1 MQGALFPVDVAIS
14 DMYPGPIVGIDEAGR
29 GPLCGPV
36 VAAAVVIP
44 DGLVLEGLD
53 DSKKLSLKKREALYE
68 IIIKEC
74 MVGVSF
80 VDEKKIDE
88 INILQA
94 TYLAMTQALKQLDA
108 KNYRTVLID
117 GNSVPLGI
125 NNAYAIVGGDGK
137 VPAIA
142 AASVVAKVSRDR
154 YMHGIHLKLPQYN
167 WLKNK
172 GYATAEHRNSILEF
186 GPCEHHRRSFIKKLC
201 NTKVHF

>member
-1 MQGALFPVDVAIS
+1 MQGDLFPIDSDIS
-14 DMYPGPIVGIDEAGR
+14 NIYPGPIVGIDEAGR

-36 VAAAVVIP
+36 VAAAVIIP
-44 DGLVLEGLD
+44 DGLLIEGLD

-68 IIIKEC
+68 IIVKDC

-94 TYLAMTQALKQLDA
+94 TYLAMTQALQQIDTS
-108 KNYRTVLID
+108 NYKTVLID

-125 NNAYAIVGGDGK
+125 NNAYAIIGGDGK

-154 YMHGIHLKLPQYN
+154 YMHGLHMQFPQYN
-167 WLKNK
+167 WVKNK
-172 GYATAEHRNSILEF
+172 GYATAEHRQSIVEF
-186 GPCEHHRRSFIKKLC
+186 GPCEHHRQSFIKKIYA
-201 NTKVHF
+201 ND

>member
-1 MQGALFPVDVAIS
+1 MQGDLFPIDSDIS
-14 DMYPGPIVGIDEAGR
+14 NIYPGPIVGIDEAGR

-36 VAAAVVIP
+36 VAAAVIIP
-44 DGLVLEGLD
+44 DGLLIEGLD

-68 IIIKEC
+68 IIVKDC

-94 TYLAMTQALKQLDA
+94 TYLAMTQALQQIDTSNY
-108 KNYRTVLID
+108 KNVLID

-125 NNAYAIVGGDGK
+125 NNAYAIIGGDGK

-154 YMHGIHLKLPQYN
+154 YMHGLHMQFPQYN
-167 WLKNK
+167 WVKNK
-172 GYATAEHRNSILEF
+172 GYATAEHRQSIVEF
-186 GPCEHHRRSFIKKLC
+186 GPCEHHRQSFIKKIYA
-201 NTKVHF
+201 ND